1 MGLTLVFS
9 RSQAEISVEVCMNP
23 RVMPNHHT
31 AVFYSYDTRASP
43 LHLLDGHV
51 KDDWHFIYGKE

>member
-1 MGLTLVFS
+1 
-9 RSQAEISVEVCMNP
+9 MNP

-31 AVFYSYDTRASP
+31 AIVYSYDTRASP